1 MKASTTRAAL
11 CCTFSFVTLA
21 AVVIGARAQDRNQVH
36 DELRAMLKTV
46 TEAMNSRNIDAMA
59 PLFHNKF
66 SITTVD
72 QQVFTNLNDF
82 KTYFNGLFNGE
93 KAPLKSIAFNPTAD
107 ALTEFVSEDI
117 GFVHGASTDT
127 YAFADGATRVM
138 TSHWTATL
146 YKDNGKWKILN
157 VHIGANLFDNPVITA
172 LKGWLYKVGVGA
184 GIAGLFLGFGA
195 GRLMRRNP
203 A

>member
-36 DELRAMLKTV
+36 DELRAMLKTM

-59 PLFHNKF
+59 PLFHSRF

-72 QQVFTNLNDF
+72 QQVFTNLDAF
-82 KTYFNGLFNGE
+82 KTYFNSLFTGD
-93 KAPLKSIAFNPTAD
+93 KPPLKSIMFNPTAD
-107 ALTEFVSEDI
+107 ALTEFVDENI

-127 YAFADGATRVM
+127 YVFADGDTREM
-138 TSHWTATL
+138 TSRWTATL

-172 LKGWLYKVGVGA
+172 LKSWIYKVGVGA
-184 GIAGLFLGFGA
+184 GVAGGLLGFVL
-195 GRLMRRNP
+195 GRLTRRRP